1 MTRLHEFLTKLN
13 FRTILSFLSYSS
25 NKIGLYIEYEYVQRN
40 LLHNL
45 FLNATLLRVDKLE
58 LWGDEKNE
66 RKDDAW
72 KLSSPFGVTPSWSLN
87 KGNLKEPFSTLC
99 IYYSS
104 LHVSLQLPDHPP
116 PLVFFFLFFF
126 LSLSLLFF
134 FFFFKLNTCLKYE
147 CKIFVY
153 DNQYPKI
160 HGFIKYQRVT

>member
-72 KLSSPFGVTPSWSLN
+72 KLSSPFGVT
-87 KGNLKEPFSTLC
+87 KLKFEQRESERAFFHFVHLLLL
-99 IYYSS
+99 SS
-104 LHVSLQLPDHPP
+104 RFFAVARPP
-116 PLVFFFLFFF
+116 ASPRFFFF
-126 LSLSLLFF
+126 LSLSPLFLLLF
-134 FFFFKLNTCLKYE
+134 L
-147 CKIFVY
+147 
-153 DNQYPKI
+153 
-160 HGFIKYQRVT
+160 IKYLFKI